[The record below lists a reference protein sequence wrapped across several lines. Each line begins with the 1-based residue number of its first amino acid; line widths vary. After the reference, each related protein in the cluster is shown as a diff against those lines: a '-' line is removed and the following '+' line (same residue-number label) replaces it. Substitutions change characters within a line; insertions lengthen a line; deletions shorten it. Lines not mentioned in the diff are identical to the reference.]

1 MGYWSIM
8 APDFVGWILLAPLD
22 LVGPEIEIGWRVMPA
37 ARGRGYATE
46 AARCVLDHALNTLH
60 LPQVVADIDPENGP
74 SLAVA
79 RKLGLRPTHPVNNYA
94 GCTVMRYVA
103 GPIGEADY

>member
-37 ARGRGYATE
+37 ARRRGYATE

-79 RKLGLRPTHPVNNYA
+79 RKLGLRPTHLVNNYA
-94 GCTVMRYVA
+94 GRTAMRYVA
-103 GPIGEADY
+103 GCVGEAT